1 MSEFPRAPRLVKGGL
16 VVVDPDSAA
25 IQRIIP
31 MQYNPE
37 TVTRSFQVQA
47 FGAEGADRS
56 EAFRIKA
63 PAVETIRVEAEI
75 DATDQLEVVD
85 GTATQV
91 GIHPQLAVLE
101 TLLYPTTAQLQAND
115 ALARSGTLEIVPMRA
130 PLTLFIWSKER
141 IVPVRISELSITEEA
156 FDPSLNPTRAKVTL
170 GMRVLSVH
178 DLGFQAKGG
187 GLFMAYLAAKET
199 LATRQPPATLA
210 QLGIR
215 RIQ

>member
-25 IQRIIP
+25 IQRIIA

-85 GTATQV
+85 ATATQV

-101 TLLYPTTAQLQAND
+101 TLLHPTTAQLQAND

-187 GLFMAYLAAKET
+187 GLFMAYLTAKEA
-199 LATRQPPATLA
+199 LAKRQPPATLA

-215 RIQ
+215 RIE